1 MAAHL
6 ENALWYRKWNT
17 VFFTVCLLSFSVP
30 CIYLELTKSMTVEG
44 RVILGGMLLLIQYG
58 WIRSILLLRKALGIK
73 RKTFHIFPYKFLST
87 EGK

>member
-6 ENALWYRKWNT
+6 ENALWYRKWNAI
-17 VFFTVCLLSFSVP
+17 FFTVYLILFSIP
-30 CIYLELTKSMTVEG
+30 YIYLELTKSMTVEG
-44 RVILGGMLLLIQYG
+44 RMILGGMLLLVLYG
-58 WIRSILLLRKALGIK
+58 WIRSILLLRKALGIR